1 MALAHDISCASS
13 FSSIA
18 DERGKEAE
26 VSPVEIAAV
35 WLHKATKGS
44 DKWLDC
50 CSRRQLQYY
59 MLRRKLRPLTLAV
72 KHIYLLLAIFEE
84 PSWCLAESSDAED
97 GVCLDKPGLY
107 SWNLHILPKHVSNS
121 IELLRLCYLVMA
133 FWMRSQSG
141 DGPFRRWWHLVRK
154 VLVSIAIADCVAAMF
169 RRDGLVPGTFRL
181 SRLCRPLIYIS
192 SRKTV
197 RSTISRL
204 WLSFL
209 DFWEVLAALAACILV
224 FAWMGVIIFSRSDE
238 GVDFFRNWPVAL
250 SSLWILFTTANFPDV
265 MVPSYTDTRATFM
278 FFLLY
283 LVVSLYLLNNILLA
297 AAYDAYKVQLVGQLQ
312 KFQTMKA
319 YSVGKAFRL
328 LASETGAMKHNEL
341 QISKER
347 WVQFVLHYYALF
359 HHVRSE
365 RDRRYVG
372 QKAYSAFLHL
382 DVDCSGRLS
391 EDEFKS
397 VLEVLSDPNIYI
409 PTRPFPRA
417 SETCLGRRLLELF
430 QDGIR
435 HPVRF
440 TSYGRQ
446 VSGLAA
452 PWLQSSGEFLWEELK
467 YDSQKGVDWF
477 LVVMTAITIFFVLEM
492 SLRMLVLGP
501 ARFWYRAPHRNR
513 FDFVSNAM
521 LIIMEVAAYVYSS
534 CQKKAPDYLVRTILV
549 IHIMRSVCLA
559 QRLKPLRYLVALVVR
574 LLPLYSRLGMVLLST
589 FYIFATIGE
598 PLFGGRLYKGNPRL
612 QNSFF
617 AASHYW
623 ALNFN
628 DILSGFVT
636 LFSIMMVNNWFVI
649 AGACIL
655 VTTEYSAIFF
665 ICFFVIVNLIVLN
678 ILIAL
683 ILESSQ
689 AVREELQ
696 EPIELDLTLED
707 AQLPGSREVLLQRM
721 LMSEDHS
728 KHRGSASQDLM
739 KYTSEGQIL
748 VNGETTSAESESGST
763 DGSEK

>member
-1 MALAHDISCASS
+1 
-13 FSSIA
+13 
-18 DERGKEAE
+18 

-44 DKWLDC
+44 DKWLDG

-59 MLRRKLRPLTLAV
+59 MLRRKLRPLTMAV

-121 IELLRLCYLVMA
+121 IELLCLCYLVMA

-154 VLVSIAIADCVAAMF
+154 VLVSIAIADCIAAMF
-169 RRDGLVPGTFRL
+169 RRDGLVPGTFRV

-192 SRKTV
+192 SRKSV

-204 WLSFL
+204 WLAFL

-224 FAWMGVIIFSRSDE
+224 FAWMGLIIFSRSDE
-238 GVDFFRNWPVAL
+238 GFDFFRNWTVAL

-265 MVPSYTDTRATFM
+265 MVPSYTDTRATFV

-312 KFQTMKA
+312 KFQTLKA

-328 LASETGAMKHNEL
+328 LASEPGAMKDKEL

-372 QKAYSAFLHL
+372 QKANSAFLHL

-435 HPVRF
+435 LPCRSVTWRF
-440 TSYGRQ
+440 VLDVVTFLELVAAAGQSILF
-446 VSGLAA
+446 VSPAMGGKFRDSPLR
-452 PWLQSSGEFLWEELK
+452 PWHG
-467 YDSQKGVDWF
+467 WF
-477 LVVMTAITIFFVLEM
+477 EVMTAITVFFVLEM

-501 ARFWYRAPHRNR
+501 ARFWYRSPHRNR

-521 LIIMEVAAYVYSS
+521 LISMEVAAYVYSRF
-534 CQKKAPDYLVRTILV
+534 QKKAPDYLVRTILV

-598 PLFGGRLYKGNPRL
+598 PLFGGRLYKGNPQL
-612 QNSFF
+612 QDSFF

-636 LFSIMMVNNWFVI
+636 LFSIMIVNNWFVI

-655 VTTEYSAIFF
+655 VTTAYSAIFF

-696 EPIELDLTLED
+696 GPIEEDLTLED
-707 AQLPGSREVLLQRM
+707 AQQMPGSREVLLQRM